1 MNSGQ
6 AADLT
11 EIMIELLGLALL
23 RLLRFCHLLL
33 TTELSNRLGDDRP
46 VVACKFKQI
55 LKRGNHTNL
64 VTAICNCSG
73 TDPVSDLLAAE
84 MLV

>member
-1 MNSGQ
+1 M
-6 AADLT
+6 
-11 EIMIELLGLALL
+11 ALL

-64 VTAICNCSG
+64 VMVFVTAICNCSG